1 MPYSF
6 GVVRAAILLVLGLL
20 WCGEVLRRFPK
31 DLAEVR
37 GEGDSITKGV
47 IVFIWILTLI
57 IAGFI
62 ARFLHGLIMPIIH
75 SL

>member
-6 GVVRAAILLVLGLL
+6 GVVRVAILLVLGFI

-31 DLAEVR
+31 DLAEMR
-37 GEGDSITKGV
+37 GEGDAITKGV

-62 ARFLHGLIMPIIH
+62 AQFLYGLIMPIIH
-75 SL
+75 AL